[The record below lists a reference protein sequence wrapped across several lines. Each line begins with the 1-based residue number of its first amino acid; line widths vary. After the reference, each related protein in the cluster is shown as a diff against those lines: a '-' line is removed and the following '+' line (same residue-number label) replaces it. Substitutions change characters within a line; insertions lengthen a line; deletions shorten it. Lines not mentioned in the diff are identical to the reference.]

1 MVQQRMTISRFLP
14 ILLVCL
20 TACDSPTDNGG
31 VICPA
36 WIQRAIE
43 VDVTDASTGLPIARD
58 AKGIVRDGTFAD
70 SLRVVGWRGLPPNDT
85 ATTLGAALGR
95 RGTYDVYIERAGYQ
109 PWAQMGVTPHVGACG
124 LETKH
129 LQAALARQP

>member
-20 TACDSPTDNGG
+20 AGCDSPTDNGG

-58 AKGIVRDGTFAD
+58 AKGIVRDGTFD
-70 SLRVVGWRGLPPNDT
+70 VRGWIGQVFSMR
-85 ATTLGAALGR
+85 LGHQP
-95 RGTYDVYIERAGYQ
+95 GTRS
-109 PWAQMGVTPHVGACG
+109 
-124 LETKH
+124 
-129 LQAALARQP
+129 R